1 MRYFIA
7 LIVLFFFV
15 VTQGFG
21 QFKYEKET
29 RVKEKNVPQEARN
42 FLDLLD
48 FDTRIKWY
56 KEQGIRDVYYEA
68 KTKFEKQRYSIKF
81 TEEGN
86 FFDLEVEIA
95 SDEIPDEIFD
105 KIEDF
110 LEEEYDSFSIEKIQ
124 VQYTGDRDTV
134 LNYFLEETTREGI
147 DVHYEIV
154 ISSKQEGSFVMYEFL
169 FSETGEY
176 VKKAEIILKN
186 IDNIIY

>member
-110 LEEEYDSFSIEKIQ
+110 LEEEYDRFSIEKIQ

>member
-1 MRYFIA
+1 MRYFFA
-7 LIVLFFFV
+7 VIVMFFF

-29 RVKEKNVPQEARN
+29 RVKEKDVPEEALN

-48 FDTRIKWY
+48 FDTHVKWY
-56 KEQGIRDVYYEA
+56 KEQGNREVYFEA

-86 FFDLEVEIA
+86 FFDLEVEIN
-95 SDEIPDEIFD
+95 SDEIPDAIFD
-105 KIEDF
+105 EIEDF
-110 LEEEYDSFSIEKIQ
+110 LEEEFERFSIEKIQ
-124 VQYTGDRDTV
+124 VQYTGNRNIV
-134 LNYFLEETTREGI
+134 LNYFLEETNREGI

-154 ISSKQEGSFVMYEFL
+154 ISTKLEGSFVMYEFL
-169 FSETGEY
+169 FSETGEF
-176 VKKAEIILKN
+176 VKKAEIVLKS